1 MGNERTE
8 SQGHLGKSV
17 SATATDNLPRCW
29 AEIDLG
35 AIRANA
41 QAATRASRCGVIG
54 IIKANAYGL
63 GAVEVGKAL
72 QATVEMFGVA
82 NVTEALELRKARIR
96 TPILILG
103 TCLPAERTLVIRNRF
118 VPCISS
124 LTEARAWNALN
135 QQMDTPCLDV
145 HVAVDTGMGRAGFPL
160 GEWTPKTIRALRKL
174 KNIRIDGLCSHFP
187 SADEDPEF
195 TLRQIQRF
203 SEVSALGLSHGLN
216 PAKVHLG
223 NSAGALGFPE
233 LQEVSNFVRPGLML
247 YGVSPLPEMQ
257 HALRPVLSWK
267 TRIILIRDLPKGH
280 GVSYG
285 RTFVTRKPTRV
296 ATLAVGYADGFPR
309 NLSGQNASVLIRGQ
323 RCPILGRITMDQTMV
338 DVTDLPAKEGDE
350 TVLIGKQG
358 REQILISEVAQKAGT
373 IPWEILTRLSA
384 RVQRFHKES

>member
-1 MGNERTE
+1 M
-8 SQGHLGKSV
+8 SV
-17 SATATDNLPRCW
+17 IATHAAQRCW
-29 AEIDLG
+29 AEIDLD
-35 AIRANA
+35 AIQANA
-41 QAATRASRCGVIG
+41 QSAARASRCGVIG

-72 QATVEMFGVA
+72 QNTVEMFGVA

-96 TPILILG
+96 TPILVLG
-103 TCLPAERTLVIRNRF
+103 TCLPAERPAVVQNRL

-124 LTEARAWNALN
+124 LTEARAWSALT
-135 QQMDTPCLDV
+135 QQMDTPFLDV

-160 GEWTPKTIRALRKL
+160 DEWTPKTIRALQKF

-187 SADEDPEF
+187 SADEDADF

-203 SEVSALGLSHGLN
+203 SEVSTLGLTHGLN

-280 GVSYG
+280 GISYG
-285 RTFVTRKPTRV
+285 RTFITRKPTRV
-296 ATLAVGYADGFPR
+296 AALAVGYADGFSR
-309 NLSGQNASVLIRGQ
+309 HLSGQKAEVLIRGQ
-323 RCPILGRITMDQTMV
+323 RCPVLGRITMDQTLV
-338 DVTDLPAKEGDE
+338 DVTDVLAKVGDE

-358 REQILISEVAQKAGT
+358 REEILITEIAQRAGT

-384 RVQRFHKES
+384 RVQRIYKKS